1 VTHRTIAEGYGS
13 PEPGEKTLGQAVK
26 WITILAFIGGM
37 AVVVVRIYDL
47 PPRVDKLEAKVS
59 AVEVK
64 SAIAD
69 ERWETIQEQL
79 KRIDRKLDRR

>member
-1 VTHRTIAEGYGS
+1 MWVAI
-13 PEPGEKTLGQAVK
+13 LGFVGGVAVA
-26 WITILAFIGGM
+26 L
-37 AVVVVRIYDL
+37 VRIYDL
-47 PPRVDKLEAKVS
+47 PPRVEKLESKVA

-69 ERWETIQEQL
+69 ERWVTIQEQL